1 MTVDTREL
9 ILRSLNAALH
19 SKKLYPPGHP
29 SVAAPARKTQQLLT
43 NYIKGSERLVLA
55 MVEDSLVFEDIPEA
69 NAAEQY
75 GDILKYL
82 TEKKV
87 EAIAFK
93 GGMEEGEL
101 SSVIEILT
109 SDEAGSTQE
118 ELDKELKDLG
128 VIHITLQSMPVAN
141 RNHLEVYNDAIGVV
155 KNVIGQIRLG
165 KIPGTEEVNAIITE
179 MSEMVFTNTNAMVGL
194 SMIKNYDEYLY
205 NHSVNVS
212 IISLALA
219 RHMKLDREI
228 VDTIGVAALL
238 HDVGKTGV
246 AEDIIKKPGGLSSE
260 EWEKVK
266 EHPVIGSDITEH
278 MKEMPQEVCRIIYE
292 HHVRHDHSGYPKSE
306 RPLYQYSMIVTIC
319 DAYDALT
326 TLRVYQN
333 PHQPV
338 DAIKILRD
346 LSGAHFTPEIVEA
359 FSDMIGVYPVGT
371 MVRLTTNEIGVVT
384 SVTPDENE
392 NVTVKILYDADGTQL
407 EEPLPVD
414 ISPRGETDGPTIVG
428 AADPLSRNIDVSA
441 FFEKEAK

>member
-1 MTVDTREL
+1 MTPDNREL
-9 ILRSLNAALH
+9 ILRSFNAALH

-29 SVAAPARKTQQLLT
+29 SVAAPARKTQQLLSD
-43 NYIKGSERLVLA
+43 YIQGPEKLVLA

-69 NAAEQY
+69 DAAEQY

-82 TEKKV
+82 TEKKI
-87 EAIAFK
+87 EAIAFT
-93 GGMEEGEL
+93 GGIEDGEL

-109 SDEAGSTQE
+109 SEEAGSTQE

-128 VIHITLQSMPVAN
+128 VIHITLQSMPVEK
-141 RNHLEVYNDAIGVV
+141 RNYLEVYNDAISVV
-155 KNVIGQIRLG
+155 KNVMNEIRLG
-165 KIPGTEEVNAIITE
+165 KIPGTEEVNEIVNE

-219 RHMKLDREI
+219 RHLGLERAT

-266 EHPVIGSDITEH
+266 EHPVIGSDIAER
-278 MKEMPQEVCRIIYE
+278 MKEMPEEVCRIIFE
-292 HHVRHDHSGYPKSE
+292 HHIRHDHSGYPKSE
-306 RPLYQYSMIVTIC
+306 RPLYQHSMIVTIC

-346 LSGAHFTPEIVEA
+346 LSGAHFTPEIVDA

-371 MVRLTTNEIGVVT
+371 MVRLTTNEVGVVT
-384 SVTPDENE
+384 SVTPDEN
-392 NVTVKILYDADGTQL
+392 NKVTVKILYDKEGTQL
-407 EEPLPVD
+407 EEPLPID
-414 ISPRGETDGPTIVG
+414 ISPKDEVGPTIVG
-428 AADPLSRNIDVSA
+428 AADPLSRNVDVSA
-441 FFEKEAK
+441 FFEKEAE

>member
-1 MTVDTREL
+1 MTPDNREL
-9 ILRSLNAALH
+9 ILRSFNAALH

-29 SVAAPARKTQQLLT
+29 SVAVPARKTHQLLT
-43 NYIKGSERLVLA
+43 NYIQGTQRLVLA
-55 MVEDSLVFEDIPEA
+55 IVEDSLVFDDIPEA
-69 NAAEQY
+69 NAAEQF
-75 GDILKYL
+75 GDIMEHL
-82 TEKKV
+82 TGKKI
-87 EAIAFK
+87 EAITFK
-93 GGMEEGEL
+93 GAVKEEEL
-101 SSVIEILT
+101 SGLVEVLT
-109 SDEAGSTQE
+109 SDEAFASQE
-118 ELDKELKDLG
+118 ELERKLKTLG
-128 VIHITLQSMPVAN
+128 IKNITLQSMSVEQ
-141 RNHLEVYNDAIGVV
+141 RGYFEVYNDAIGVV
-155 KNVIGQIRLG
+155 KNVMSEIRLG
-165 KIPGTEEVNAIITE
+165 KIPRSDEVKGIVKE

-212 IISLALA
+212 IISLTLA
-219 RHMKLDREI
+219 RHLKLERAV

-266 EHPVIGSDITEH
+266 EHPVIGSDIAER
-278 MKEMPQEVCRIIYE
+278 MKEMPEEVCRIIYE
-292 HHVRHDHSGYPKSE
+292 HHIRHDHSGYPKSD
-306 RPLYQYSMIVTIC
+306 RQLYQHSMIVTIC

-326 TLRVYQN
+326 TLRVYQS

-371 MVRLTTNEIGVVT
+371 MVRLTTNEVGVVT
-384 SVTPDENE
+384 SVTPDENDK
-392 NVTVKILYDADGTQL
+392 VTVKILYDKNGAQL
-407 EEPLPVD
+407 EEPLPID
-414 ISPRGETDGPTIVG
+414 ISPQEGGGPTIVG
-428 AADPLSRNIDVSA
+428 AADPLSRNMDVSA